1 MAIKKTTRTKK
12 RTYAAA
18 NASGC
23 GCSVP
28 ATAEMPPHGPGGANH
43 IQPPPPLP
51 PGVYFSPTRDECLG
65 FLNRRIAGDN
75 EMADVRGYIFNANVY
90 GESPD
95 ALRRRHPPASIRGR
109 GDHTWWFLSKT
120 RFQSKTVGGGA
131 SKRADRHVE
140 TGGYWRLEQSKERL
154 KQRRQSKEQSEE
166 EDEQPEADGVK
177 NCFGFYVGRDD
188 KTPWLMQ
195 EFTSANDD
203 GTGKLGVPALYRVY
217 VTPRATR
224 DQLTGIFAKED
235 DVKKGPDGKK
245 KPARAMVPQGYFDR
259 IASLLPEGSVRGV
272 VQEHVHAPS
281 PSLPVAPVAVG
292 PLDYHGQ
299 HQHGQYLGQYEQQQ
313 GQQYLGQYEQ
323 QQEGPCSVVAPP
335 ATPRLLGEFT
345 AAEAPPPD
353 NLSMSIVEFMRM
365 INEQPAGMVNEQP
378 AETVK
383 EGEPN
388 WEYLPDYYT
397 LYNFKSI

>member
-1 MAIKKTTRTKK
+1 MAIKKATRTKK
-12 RTYAAA
+12 PTYAAA

-23 GCSVP
+23 GCSMP
-28 ATAEMPPHGPGGANH
+28 AMAEMPPHGPGGAANQ

-65 FLNRRIAGDN
+65 FLNRRIAGDS
-75 EMADVRGYIFNANVY
+75 EMADARGYIFDANVY

-109 GDHTWWFLSKT
+109 GEHAWWFLSET
-120 RFQSKTVGGGA
+120 RFQSKTAGGGA
-131 SKRADRHVE
+131 SKRADRRVE

-154 KQRRQSKEQSEE
+154 KQIKERRLKRRKQSEE
-166 EDEQPEADGVK
+166 EEEDEADGVK

-203 GTGKLGVPALYRVY
+203 GAGKLGVPALYRVY

-224 DQLTGIFAKED
+224 EQLTGVFAKED
-235 DVKKGPDGKK
+235 DVKKGPGGNK
-245 KPARAMVPQGYFDR
+245 KPARAMIPQGYFDR
-259 IASLLPEGSVRGV
+259 IASLLPVGSVRAV
-272 VQEHVHAPS
+272 VQEHVHAPA
-281 PSLPVAPVAVG
+281 PLPPAAPV
-292 PLDYHGQ
+292 Q
-299 HQHGQYLGQYEQQQ
+299 HRQYLGHYEQQQGRQYLGQYEQQQ
-313 GQQYLGQYEQ
+313 Q
-323 QQEGPCSVVAPP
+323 GPCSVVAPP
-335 ATPRLLGEFT
+335 ATPGLLGEFT

-353 NLSMSIVEFMRM
+353 NMSMSMVEFMGM
-365 INEQPAGMVNEQP
+365 FNEQPAGIVNEQP

-383 EGEPN
+383 EGEPD
-388 WEYLPDYYT
+388 WGYLPDIVDADVFR
-397 LYNFKSI
+397 NFNTDEG